1 MTHRLLRS
9 TAFVRAA
16 RKLVKRNP
24 GIAPDL
30 RETLEYLSD
39 DPFHPQLRTHKLK
52 GPLASSWACSVSYDI
67 RLVFSFVEFEGQ
79 EAILLETVGT
89 HEEVY

>member
-1 MTHRLLRS
+1 MTYPLLRS

-16 RKLVKRNP
+16 RKLVKKNP

-30 RETLEYLSD
+30 QKTLDLLSRD
-39 DPFHPQLRTHKLK
+39 LYFPTLRTHKLK
-52 GPLASSWACSVSYDI
+52 GQLANSWACSVTYEI
-67 RLVFSFVEFEGQ
+67 RIVFSFVEFEGQ
-79 EAILLETVGT
+79 EAILLETIGT